1 MSTTMPTPSDETA
14 PLPDPLLRL
23 DPFVALADGRQQ
35 LAAAVAAALAQELV
49 DTTRVT
55 KALAMVAAHDA
66 ALTEVALAWAEG
78 HRDFTMIVAPDARAL
93 TVSDIEQA
101 MDFRMALFEA
111 FDAIGDALDDL
122 LTTPWG
128 GEDTW
133 RMHLVALAMHDG
145 AQAHAIIEA
154 SSPA

>member
-1 MSTTMPTPSDETA
+1 MSTPSDETA

-35 LAAAVAAALAQELV
+35 LAVAVAGALARELV
-49 DTTRVT
+49 DTTRLT
-55 KALAMVAAHDA
+55 EALATVAAHDA
-66 ALTEVALAWAEG
+66 ALTEVALAWADG
-78 HRDFTMIVAPDARAL
+78 QRDFTRIVAPNARAL
-93 TVSDIEQA
+93 AVTDIEQA

-111 FDAIGDALDDL
+111 FGAISDVLDEM

-128 GEDTW
+128 GEETW

-145 AQAHAIIEA
+145 AQAHTINEA